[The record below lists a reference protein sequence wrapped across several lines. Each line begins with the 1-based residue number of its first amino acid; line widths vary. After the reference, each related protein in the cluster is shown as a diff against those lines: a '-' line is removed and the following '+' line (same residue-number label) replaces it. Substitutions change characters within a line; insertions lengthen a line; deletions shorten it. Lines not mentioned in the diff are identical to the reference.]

1 MVVRNLGDK
10 IGLKWRTIYADIVA
24 VGPNSLQAFLI
35 NLARRPDRLRKMTQQ
50 LDALEISFQRVDAI
64 DAQTTADADLEKK
77 FRTDGPLGVIPKGD
91 KCCALSHARAWRA
104 LADSEESHG
113 LILED
118 DVALDASG
126 ASLLRGSDWIPPDV
140 DLVKIERYGPPNQRV
155 LIDERIA
162 VGNGRK
168 IGRLR
173 SRHTGAAAYILS
185 RRTAQ
190 ALLASTQTWTLPVDH
205 LLFNPNNSPMANVLR
220 PHQMIPAVAHQSQQ
234 LGGGTDIGE
243 WRAILRRFSVRY
255 AKREIVRA
263 YFELRIL
270 PSQIARWLRQEST
283 LVRVDEP
290 APIRS
295 RASL

>member
-1 MVVRNLGDK
+1 MVG
-10 IGLKWRTIYADIVA
+10 ITG
-24 VGPNSLQAFLI
+24 LQAFLI

-50 LDALEISFQRVDAI
+50 LDMLGISFQRI
-64 DAQTTADADLEKK
+64 DALDARNTTDSDLRAH
-77 FRTDGPLGVIPKGD
+77 FRDDGPLGVIAKGD

-104 LADSEESHG
+104 LAESADGYG

-118 DVALDASG
+118 DVAIDASA
-126 ASLLRGSDWIPPDV
+126 ASLLRESDWIPPTV
-140 DLVKIERYGPPNQRV
+140 NLVKIERYGPPGQRV
-155 LIDERIA
+155 LIDERVA
-162 VGNGRK
+162 VGSGRQ

-185 RRTAQ
+185 RRTAR
-190 ALLASTQTWTLPVDH
+190 ALLSSIGTWTLPVDH
-205 LLFNPNNSPMANVLR
+205 LLFNPNNSPVTNVLR
-220 PHQMIPAVAHQSQQ
+220 PHQMTPAIAYQSQL
-234 LGGGTDIGE
+234 LGGCTDIDE
-243 WRAILRRFSVRY
+243 WRAMLRRFSLRY

-263 YFELRIL
+263 YFELRLL

-290 APIRS
+290 APMRS